1 MSNQDYISPWFDIKR
16 NLSVYS
22 CLLDILNEIINFFGE
37 SAGRLGEGGR
47 RRIFAYFPQ
56 FFVDYCADLNGFRG
70 FLVDPFPH
78 VLNRFGTGFSG
89 KMAAWRPRGPAVGS
103 ITYRVFLNYLSTL
116 ISLLIEG
123 QAIIS
128 GKSYLHTCS
137 IGERTC

>member
-1 MSNQDYISPWFDIKR
+1 M
-16 NLSVYS
+16 YS
-22 CLLDILNEIINFFGE
+22 CLLDILNEIIKFINFFGE
-37 SAGRLGEGGR
+37 NAGRLGAGCR

-70 FLVDPFPH
+70 FSLNPFPH
-78 VLNRFGTGFSG
+78 VLNRFGTGLSG

-103 ITYRVFLNYLSTL
+103 IAYRVFLNYLSTL

-128 GKSYLHTCS
+128 GKYYLHTFS
-137 IGERTC
+137 IGKRTC